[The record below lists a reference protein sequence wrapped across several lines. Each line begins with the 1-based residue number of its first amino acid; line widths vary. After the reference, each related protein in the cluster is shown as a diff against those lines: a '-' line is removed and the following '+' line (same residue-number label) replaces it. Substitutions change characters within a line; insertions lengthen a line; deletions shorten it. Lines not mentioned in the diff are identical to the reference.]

1 MMIKGRYVATVEID
15 FSMSE
20 NESGILPFDEICN
33 NWRNN
38 TTEALTEIIQ
48 NELGPY
54 GKAKITQQYADMYR
68 CDEQQGE
75 R

>member
-1 MMIKGRYVATVEID
+1 MIKGRYVATVEID

-20 NESGILPFDEICN
+20 NELGLLPFDEICN

-38 TTEALTEIIQ
+38 TTEELIEIIQ
-48 NELGPY
+48 KELEPY
-54 GKAKITQQYADMYR
+54 GKVKITQQYADVYK
-68 CDEQQGE
+68 CDEQEGE

>member
-1 MMIKGRYVATVEID
+1 MIKGRYVATVEID

-48 NELGPY
+48 NELEPY
-54 GKAKITQQYADMYR
+54 GRVKITQQYVDVYR
-68 CDEQQGE
+68 CDEQECEQ
-75 R
+75 

>member
-1 MMIKGRYVATVEID
+1 MIKGRYVATVEID
-15 FSMSE
+15 LSMSE

-48 NELGPY
+48 NELEPY
-54 GKAKITQQYADMYR
+54 GRVKITQQYVDVYR
-68 CDEQQGE
+68 CDEQDGE

>member
-1 MMIKGRYVATVEID
+1 MIKGRYVATVEID

-20 NESGILPFDEICN
+20 NESGLLPFDELCT

-38 TTEALTEIIQ
+38 TTEVLTEIIQ
-48 NELGPY
+48 DELEPY
-54 GKAKITQQYADMYR
+54 GRVKITQQYVDVYR
-68 CDEQQGE
+68 CEEQDGE

>member
-1 MMIKGRYVATVEID
+1 MIKGRYVATIEIE

-20 NESGILPFDEICN
+20 NESGLLPFDKIYN

-38 TTEALTEIIQ
+38 TTEALTELIQ
-48 NELGPY
+48 NELEPY
-54 GKAKITQQYADMYR
+54 GKVKITQQYVDVYR
-68 CDEQQGE
+68 CDEQEGE

>member
-1 MMIKGRYVATVEID
+1 MIKGRYVATIEIE

-20 NESGILPFDEICN
+20 NESGLLPFDKIYN

-38 TTEALTEIIQ
+38 TTEALTKIIQ
-48 NELGPY
+48 NEIEPY
-54 GKAKITQQYADMYR
+54 GGVKITQQYADVYR
-68 CDEQQGE
+68 CDEQEGE